1 MQSKQKYYFYLT
13 ALLGILFFLIG
24 SAPLFSQKIVLDSIP
39 EEDSMLDTTSFLTM
53 VIAILIAGLAG
64 FLIYLQRKNQ
74 TADKAVTAQ
83 NSGLQ
88 LQAYERLILLTNR
101 IALPNLISRLNVPGA
116 SARDMQELL
125 TRNIREEF
133 EYNISQQIY
142 VSPAAWNALKNLQ
155 EQNLLIVNQVAQQM
169 EHTATST
176 DLNRNILTFLMN
188 DQRGKLHEL
197 VGEILSYEAKKCL

>member
-1 MQSKQKYYFYLT
+1 
-13 ALLGILFFLIG
+13 
-24 SAPLFSQKIVLDSIP
+24 
-39 EEDSMLDTTSFLTM
+39 
-53 VIAILIAGLAG
+53 
-64 FLIYLQRKNQ
+64 
-74 TADKAVTAQ
+74 
-83 NSGLQ
+83 
-88 LQAYERLILLTNR
+88 
-101 IALPNLISRLNVPGA
+101 LISRLNVPGA

-169 EHTATST
+169 EHTASST